1 MKKYLYIAS
10 VLITVCACD
19 STTYEN
25 LENNT
30 KVEGKATYIKDVKTI
45 IDANCVGCHSNS
57 GTASFA
63 PLQTY
68 EQVKEYTQ
76 NGDLLSRIQKQNGEA
91 GLMPKGGRM
100 AQQKIDLL
108 LKWNAD
114 GLLEK

>member
-1 MKKYLYIAS
+1 MKKYLYLTSI
-10 VLITVCACD
+10 LFTVCACD
-19 STTYEN
+19 STTYES

-30 KVEGKATYIKDVKTI
+30 EVVGKVTYTKEVKTI
-45 IDANCVGCHSNS
+45 IDANCVGCHSSS

-68 EQVKEYTQ
+68 EQLKEYTQ
-76 NGDLLSRIQKQNGEA
+76 NGDLLTRIQKQNGEA

-108 LKWNAD
+108 LKWNTD